1 MKTHIL
7 TLTLSFIFCLTARA
21 ELKWEQTAVELHPAR
36 GDKQAIGHYK
46 YQNVGKTPV
55 HFKSVHASCGCTAA
69 QSQKDQVGPGEKG
82 EITATFNIG
91 DRTGTQIKTV
101 TVETD
106 EAANQ
111 KTVLT
116 LKAIIPQE
124 LEISPTFVFW
134 KQGEKPDPKTI
145 TVHAGKDFSVK
156 NIKVTSSS
164 PDFQTKVQETGEGQF
179 KIDVHPNETNRL
191 LASTLTIQ
199 SENSPKTFYAT
210 ARITTAPT
218 APGAPTIQKAGAQVP
233 RSVRLPRLV
242 RLRRLVKPIEIFA
255 STPSSYS
262 WSVVACS
269 WGRAGDLFSR
279 QDLVAITNSAFG
291 NGERRS
297 GARVGGYYC
306 LDRRSPRRRVRS

>member
-7 TLTLSFIFCLTARA
+7 TVTLSLIFCLTARA

-36 GDKQAIGHYK
+36 GDKQAVGHYK

-69 QSQKDQVGPGEKG
+69 QSQKDQVAPGEKG

-91 DRTGTQIKTV
+91 DRTGTQVKTV

-116 LKAIIPQE
+116 LKAVIPQE

-145 TVHAGKDFSVK
+145 TVKVGKEFTVK
-156 NIKVTSSS
+156 HIKVTSSS
-164 PDFQTKVQETGEGQF
+164 PDFQTKVGEKGNGEFTIDVQPQET
-179 KIDVHPNETNRL
+179 KNIV
-191 LASTLTIQ
+191 ASTLTI
-199 SENSPKTFYAT
+199 
-210 ARITTAPT
+210 
-218 APGAPTIQKAGAQVP
+218 
-233 RSVRLPRLV
+233 
-242 RLRRLVKPIEIFA
+242 
-255 STPSSYS
+255 
-262 WSVVACS
+262 
-269 WGRAGDLFSR
+269 
-279 QDLVAITNSAFG
+279 
-291 NGERRS
+291 
-297 GARVGGYYC
+297 
-306 LDRRSPRRRVRS
+306 